1 VIKPKPTPAP
11 AVENKKLIIVS
22 YAYMAALV
30 GVSAWQLVMFEKFAP
45 ALGKYLGTGVTPEV
59 TLLAMTLIG
68 AQVFSLPFLLRL
80 SLSPL
85 ARLASA
91 LLAFLAPVAWAV
103 VAIAGPGFTMRYFVL
118 TVIVLLWAGASF
130 WLLGGP
136 KVLRL
141 KKMS

>member
-1 VIKPKPTPAP
+1 MIKPKPTPAP
-11 AVENKKLIIVS
+11 DVENKKLVVVS
-22 YAYMAALV
+22 YAYMAAV
-30 GVSAWQLVMFEKFAP
+30 IGVSVWQLVMFEKFAP
-45 ALGKYLGTGVTPEV
+45 WLGEYLGNGVTPEV
-59 TLLAMTLIG
+59 TLLAIALIG

-103 VAIAGPGFTMRYFVL
+103 VAIAGPGFTMRYFVF
-118 TVIVLLWAGASF
+118 TVMVLLWAGASF

-141 KKMS
+141 KKRS